1 MGQLIE
7 FYVGDPEEVGAA
19 FSEQDFDKLAD
30 SRVVPF
36 SVDFSLHLS
45 PIDFDVLSVEIDK
58 VVKTGARSFM
68 EALETNVGGNLPES
82 SADVVAVEWVYSVAS
97 LPDEQVN
104 NVVSSWA
111 NALSIEYDDPG
122 IQPTEEMCAALHAL
136 VELCRGALRLGLPVV
151 HGWSL

>member
-30 SRVVPF
+30 SRVIPF

-58 VVKTGARSFM
+58 VVKTGARS
-68 EALETNVGGNLPES
+68 T
-82 SADVVAVEWVYSVAS
+82 SA
-97 LPDEQVN
+97 
-104 NVVSSWA
+104 
-111 NALSIEYDDPG
+111 
-122 IQPTEEMCAALHAL
+122 
-136 VELCRGALRLGLPVV
+136 
-151 HGWSL
+151 